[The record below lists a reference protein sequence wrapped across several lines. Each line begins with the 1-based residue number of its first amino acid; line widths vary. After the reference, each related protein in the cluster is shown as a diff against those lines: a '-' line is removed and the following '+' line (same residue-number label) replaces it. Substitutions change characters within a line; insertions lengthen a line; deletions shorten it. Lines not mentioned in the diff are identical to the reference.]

1 MAIVRSTININD
13 IPKMSE
19 EAKARIDAIRDE
31 DIDYSDIPDM
41 GDVDWS
47 LIRVELPQVKP
58 TVTIRVDEAVIRY
71 FKREDPKGYTGRM
84 AAVLAAYVK
93 AQKPKSQPD

>member
-1 MAIVRSTININD
+1 MGTVRYTIKANEV
-13 IPKMSE
+13 PKLSQE
-19 EAKARIDAIRDE
+19 SKDRYDAIREE

-47 LIRVELPQVKP
+47 LIAVEHPVIKP
-58 TVTIRVDEAVIRY
+58 TVTMRLDPAVIRY
-71 FKREDPKGYTGRM
+71 FKRQDPKGYTGRM

-93 AQKPKSQPD
+93 AQTTKPK

>member
-1 MAIVRSTININD
+1 MGIVRYTIDPANP
-13 IPKMSE
+13 PKTSQE
-19 EAKARIDAIRDE
+19 SLDRYDAIRDE

-47 LIRVELPQVKP
+47 LIAVEHPVIKP
-58 TVTIRVDEAVIRY
+58 TVTMRLDPAVIRY
-71 FKREDPKGYTGRM
+71 FKSEDPKGYTGRM

-93 AQKPKSQPD
+93 AQTTKPK